1 MSKKN
6 RGRKLF
12 NLILIATLILSFN
25 VTAFAQQGIHVDPN
39 GVVQVESTYYADAA
53 KEETAAPVPKSDLVS
68 VIVKLDFEPLATYS
82 GGVNGL
88 VATNPEIA
96 GTNKLDSDS
105 AASQAYLAYA
115 EAHIA
120 SFQSAL
126 AQAIPSAKLV
136 NRYRSVLGGASVILP
151 ASELSALSSLKG
163 VKAVYRDEIRHIDT
177 DASPQ
182 FIGAPTIWSQLG
194 GQESSGEGVI
204 VGVIDTGVWPEH
216 PSFSDPDPSGKAYA
230 PPPGGPY
237 DCDFGNTAAN
247 PDDDPFTCNNKLIG
261 AYTFIDTYVMLN
273 GLPAGEFDSARDAEG
288 HGTHTAGTAAG
299 NAGVD
304 ATLLGVDRGLISGV
318 APRAYVIMYKALVL
332 GSGYTSDLAA
342 AVDQA
347 VLNGVD
353 VTNYSISGG
362 NDPYNDAAEL
372 AFLDAYAAGVFPA
385 HSAGNDG
392 PGANTVAHRGPWV
405 TTVGASN
412 SDRFFISTVSLT
424 GIISGTTNVTETLTL
439 SGASVTDGISTPTE
453 VVSAADY
460 GDAMCNSPFT
470 SGTFTGQIV
479 ICERG
484 VIARVEKSFNV
495 AEGGAGGMLLYNPSL
510 QGLATDNHF
519 IPSVHLENDEGVKL
533 LDFMDNHTDV
543 MGTFTEGEAT
553 TVQGDVMAAFS
564 SRGGSG
570 TTLGVSK
577 PDITAPGVQ
586 ILAGMTPIP
595 ATVEGGLPGELFQ
608 AIQGTSMSSPH
619 IAGAGALLKALHPD
633 WTPGQIKSAIMTTA
647 KTSDVTKEDGTTP
660 ADAFDYGSGRVDLT
674 VAGDPGITF
683 DVSFR
688 DYITQ
693 KGDLWNVN
701 YPSVYIPALPGE
713 VTVYRTAHSTLGAA
727 SVWDLS
733 VDAPS
738 DLEITVPATL
748 NLAAGGN
755 STFAITIDA
764 RNVPIGET
772 RMATLMLSDGTHEA
786 HVPITIVR
794 KQASVTLEKS
804 CDMSVLGVGDISDCT
819 ITATNTA
826 FDEAFIGLTDVV
838 PNQLVISGTVSG
850 ATSTGNSIVLND
862 TLGGAAP
869 PVVTAAV
876 DPLASPAGYLPLSSF
891 GITPFTQTDE
901 QISNYIVPSF
911 VYAGDTYNRIGIVSN
926 GYVVVGGGTNADVDY
941 INSNLPD
948 AALPNNVLAPF
959 WTDLNPAD
967 GGALRIAT
975 LTDSGSGD
983 SWIVI
988 EWTDV
993 PIWSNDTITNTFQV
1007 WIGYTQP
1014 DDISFTY
1021 GPNISGGEGGYL
1033 TVGAEN
1039 KYGNTGQAVYFDGT
1053 GAAPAPSSTGY
1064 EVDVS
1069 SMPGAPGDSAVIHYS
1084 MIGAQPGRWQNCAE
1098 MSSDA
1103 FAGTSVSCVN
1113 GQYGDLYFLPVIFNP

>member
-1 MSKKN
+1 MLKKSY
-6 RGRKLF
+6 GRKLF
-12 NLILIATLILSFN
+12 SLILIISFVLSFN
-25 VTAFAQQGIHVDPN
+25 VPAIAQQGIHEEPN
-39 GVVQVESTYYADAA
+39 SGVQVESTYYADAA
-53 KEETAAPVPKSDLVS
+53 KEDMADFVPSSDLVS
-68 VIVKLDFEPLATYS
+68 VIVKLDFEPLATYR
-82 GGVNGL
+82 GGVSGL

-96 GTNKLDSDS
+96 GTNKLNAES

-115 EAHIA
+115 DSQIN
-120 SFQSAL
+120 SFQGSL

-151 ASELSALSSLKG
+151 ANELSALSSING
-163 VKAVYRDEIRHIDT
+163 VKAVYSDEIRHIDT
-177 DASPQ
+177 DVSPQ

-216 PSFSDPDPSGKAYA
+216 PSFSDPDPSGKAYS

-237 DCDFGNTAAN
+237 DCDFGNSAAN

-261 AYTFIDTYVMLN
+261 AYTFINTYVALN
-273 GLPAGEFDSARDAEG
+273 GLPSGEFNSARDAEG
-288 HGTHTAGTAAG
+288 HGTHTASTAAG
-299 NAGVD
+299 NADVD
-304 ATLLGVDRGLISGV
+304 ATLLGVDRGLVSGV

-385 HSAGNDG
+385 HSAGNSG
-392 PGANTVAHRGPWV
+392 PAANTVGHRGPWV
-405 TTVGASN
+405 TTVAASN

-424 GIISGTTNVTETLTL
+424 GIISGTTTVTETLTL

-453 VVSAADY
+453 VVSADDY
-460 GDAMCNSPFT
+460 GDAMCNSPFAA
-470 SGTFTGQIV
+470 GTFTGQIV

-495 AEGGAGGMLLYNPSL
+495 AAGGAGGMLLYNPTL
-510 QGLATDNHF
+510 QGLSTDNHF
-519 IPSVHLENDEGVKL
+519 IPSVHLENDEGTKL
-533 LDFMDNHTDV
+533 LDFMADHTSV
-543 MGTFTEGEAT
+543 MGTFTEGAAT

-564 SRGGSG
+564 SRGGPG
-570 TTLGVSK
+570 TVLGVSK

-619 IAGAGALLKALHPD
+619 IAGSGALLKALHPD

-647 KTSDVTKEDGTTP
+647 KTSGVTKEDSVTP
-660 ADAFDYGSGRVDLT
+660 ADTFDYGSGRVDLT

-683 DVSFR
+683 DVSFL
-688 DYITQ
+688 DYISHES
-693 KGDLWNVN
+693 DLWNVN
-701 YPSVYIPALPGE
+701 YPSVYVPALPGE
-713 VTVYRTAHSTLGAA
+713 VTVYRTAHSTLDTA

-733 VDAPS
+733 VDAPG
-738 DLEITVPATL
+738 DLMITVPATL

-764 RNVPIGET
+764 RNVPVGET
-772 RMATLMLSDGTHEA
+772 RMATLMLTDGTHEA
-786 HVPITIVR
+786 HLPITIVR
-794 KQASVTLEKS
+794 QQAAITLDKS
-804 CDMSVLGVGDISDCT
+804 CDMSVLGSGDIANCT
-819 ITATNTA
+819 ITATNTG
-826 FDEAFIGLTDVV
+826 FDKSFIGITDVV
-838 PNQLVISGTVSG
+838 PDKLVITGTVSG
-850 ATSTGNSIVLND
+850 ATSTGNKIVLND

-869 PVVTAAV
+869 AIVTAAI
-876 DPLASPAGYLPLSSF
+876 DPTASPAGYLPLA
-891 GITPFTQTDE
+891 GFTGNLVLSGSDKS
-901 QISNYIVPSF
+901 ISNVNVPSF
-911 VYAGDTYNRIGIVSN
+911 EFAGDTYNRIGVVSN
-926 GYVVVGGGTNADVDY
+926 GYIVVGGGTTGDVDF
-941 INSNLPD
+941 INTDFPD

-959 WTDLNPAD
+959 WTDLNPAS
-967 GGALRIAT
+967 GGRMLVNT
-975 LTDSGSGD
+975 LGNGTD
-983 SWIVI
+983 SWIVV
-988 EWTDV
+988 EWEDV
-993 PIWSNDTITNTFQV
+993 PIYSSSTVTNTFQV
-1007 WIGYTQP
+1007 WISYTQP

-1021 GPNISGGEGGYL
+1021 GPNVSSGDGGYL

-1039 KYGNTGQAVYFDGT
+1039 KYGNTGESVYFDGT
-1053 GAAPAPSSTGY
+1053 GTAPAPSSTGY
-1064 EVDVS
+1064 EVDVA
-1069 SMPGAPGDSAVIHYS
+1069 SMPGAPGDSAVIQYS
-1084 MIGAQPGRWQNCAE
+1084 VVGDTPGRWQNCAE

-1103 FAGTSVSCVN
+1103 FAGISVACFD
-1113 GQYGDLYFLPVIFNP
+1113 GQYGDLFFLPAIFGP